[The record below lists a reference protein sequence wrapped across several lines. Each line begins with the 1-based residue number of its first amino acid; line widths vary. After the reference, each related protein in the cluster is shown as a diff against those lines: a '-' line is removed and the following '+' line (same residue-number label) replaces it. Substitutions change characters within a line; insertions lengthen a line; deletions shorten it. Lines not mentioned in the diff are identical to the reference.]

1 MEGMAPGIL
10 HGGGGGGGD
19 YHDWQMQS
27 QRGRGT
33 PHSPEEQMVSYGS
46 ELLSKTP
53 A

>member
-1 MEGMAPGIL
+1 MVPGIL
-10 HGGGGGGGD
+10 HGGGGDGHGGD

-27 QRGRGT
+27 QRGWDT
-33 PHSPEEQMVSYGS
+33 PHFPEGQMVSYGS